1 MATFLTALLL
11 IPGTFGLP
19 GSSSSNGGSCVSRV
33 PQPSPSTGLKMTIW
47 DQSNC
52 KGSAGTSYPL
62 IYEQNSYQNASF
74 KSYTLSR
81 MYCLHPIPTSLHCP

>member
-1 MATFLTALLL
+1 MATVLTALLL
-11 IPGTFGLP
+11 IPGAFALP

-33 PQPSPSTGLKMTIW
+33 PQPSPTTGLKMTIW

-62 IYEQNSYQNASF
+62 TYEQNFYQNASF
-74 KSYTLSR
+74 KSYALSR
-81 MYCLHPIPTSLHCP
+81 MYYLHPIPSS